1 MSTAGELLT
10 SGFLVNLR
18 IHGEPLGYIS
28 AANVVRAEHG
38 EAITSET
45 GGALLIDDTET
56 AITGIWDDAFISPS
70 AFGGEAATMEIAAI
84 VKSSDVTGIARGAV
98 IVRSD
103 VQYYV
108 NEVQTAA
115 IDGSQ
120 VLILTRQAH

>member
-1 MSTAGELLT
+1 
-10 SGFLVNLR
+10 
-18 IHGEPLGYIS
+18 
-28 AANVVRAEHG
+28 
-38 EAITSET
+38 
-45 GGALLIDDTET
+45 
-56 AITGIWDDAFISPS
+56 
-70 AFGGEAATMEIAAI
+70 MEIAAI